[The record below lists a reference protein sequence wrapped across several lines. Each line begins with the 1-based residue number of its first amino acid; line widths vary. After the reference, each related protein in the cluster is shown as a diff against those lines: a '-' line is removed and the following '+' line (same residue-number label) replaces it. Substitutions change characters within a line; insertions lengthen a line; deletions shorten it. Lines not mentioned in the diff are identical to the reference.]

1 MDILRRIGG
10 LSKMIDNHSMATT
23 LCSALIKACVR
34 CFRQKRRLQSAAVTF
49 LFRRF
54 SWRCVEPALFVRTS
68 SLAGPISMLTLSAKS
83 FLVS

>member
-1 MDILRRIGG
+1 MPRRIGG
-10 LSKMIDNHSMATT
+10 VSKMIDNQVTVDRVISVDES
-23 LCSALIKACVR
+23 LCALLPAKAPIA
-34 CFRQKRRLQSAAVTF
+34 LSAAVTF